1 MIIIAASIASHV
13 VWNFSYVANATLVS
27 VVGKTPEDKAVL
39 SSSRATWNNIG
50 GLLFSYLGLPFATLL
65 AGVVGERNQFA
76 AAAFCLGWLMVAGY
90 FAHL

>member
-1 MIIIAASIASHV
+1 M
-13 VWNFSYVANATLVS
+13 ANATLVS

-90 FAHL
+90 LH